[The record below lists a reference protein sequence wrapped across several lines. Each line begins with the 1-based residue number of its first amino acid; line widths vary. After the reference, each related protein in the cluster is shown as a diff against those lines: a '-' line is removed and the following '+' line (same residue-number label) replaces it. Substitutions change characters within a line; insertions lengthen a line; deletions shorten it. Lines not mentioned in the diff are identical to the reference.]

1 MKKAMTVLVAATLA
15 ACAITVEAATGSS
28 GWFFVDTTSNELKI
42 SDVTSKYFDGEYG
55 GNTGRKSTF
64 LNGTPCKIE
73 MTIVMDDDSEVDHW
87 LVNGSTVMEKT
98 FKFDVGSLPVGGR
111 LDVVAIGKK
120 EGENS
125 KAFRVNFDV
134 AEHVGN
140 AEKWAARPS
149 NSGGI
154 DEIVYTPYG
163 GGLTL
168 SFSPEETGTKPDNLN
183 WLPGDEWSL
192 APKLELKPEVRS
204 EGNGNFTSGTVGIG
218 GNVNGSSV
226 GGDTL
231 KKMLSA
237 GKVARVLDHD
247 IGMSFTGGPI
257 ALSWNPNRRRWVA
270 EEVSFTGEVNG
281 SIGWTHYIPTT
292 MGPVFVEGKLEAALA
307 ATFKVSGMSAGLGG
321 LESSFVLSSDR
332 LPKVSVAGGYGINNV
347 ANVKATISGMS
358 VLEATHSKG
367 KWTDVKWGLRGSGAL
382 TAKFLPFEATLFE
395 LTSDTLWIINSG
407 ASKSKSARLMSAA
420 PAGGLDWRLQSRDY
434 LATPKKAAR
443 LMAAPGGA
451 DFATVESGGYPE
463 PAPAMV
469 SGAKGDALAYLR
481 DNAARSSANRTEL
494 VLRLGTSNVWGA
506 AEAVWDDGTADF
518 LPSLAA
524 MPDGSVAAAWMNAS
538 RVFADGVT
546 VDEFCAAEEIA
557 VGIRNAVTGAWTCR
571 NLTSDG
577 AFDFSP
583 VVRAAANGKVLVA
596 WLRNASGK
604 MASSAAEPTDI
615 MAAVYSGGTW
625 GAATVVRSG
634 VGVVAGFDVA
644 FDGEN
649 AVLAFSKDS
658 DGNPSTVGDAEM
670 YALRLSGGSWGE
682 PAKLTASGDA
692 DGMPLVRVDGVGG
705 FAVLWTAK
713 GVLMETSNL
722 VISNAVAVA
731 AADGWTLPAKPVMI
745 RGTDG
750 RDALVWNDI
759 SKAGSTAD
767 APTAMMYDPVCG
779 AWGAPV
785 KLFDDERRESRLSG
799 AIGIDGGLRIGYESA
814 SVATNAAGEV
824 SVGATE
830 VRTRFVPAQCDLA
843 VVEDGFSFST
853 DEFTDGEVVSLT
865 VKAANLGFWS
875 ATDATVKVYEEK
887 DDARTELASV
897 VTNFPGG
904 GVVALTVPWTV
915 DNTQTNLKFTVEIDA
930 GANGES
936 EDAKDNNVY
945 SWFAGTPDV
954 SFGTVTVR
962 NESATRRLL
971 TVNVVNKGLG
981 SLPAGAKVVF
991 RRGGVNGEVIAE
1003 DTIGELRPGEN
1014 GVYGAGFAWD
1024 IEGVAFTSEWETVC
1038 AQLFT
1043 SGTVGAALEADDM
1056 AFMQVMTTLN
1066 EQTQP
1071 VGGSYKVTFGKN
1083 GGAGG
1088 DNYVTATYGAP
1099 MPTPRTA
1106 PTQGGWAFGGYWDTI
1121 ALDEKGNPK
1130 GKQYYD
1136 ASMKSVRNWDKNS
1149 TGTLWAKWTNKVTLG
1164 KNGGTGGDSYVT
1176 CTKGQ
1181 PMPKRTMPTK
1191 TGYVFDGYWT
1201 TTGAGGVKYYN
1212 ADGTSAH
1219 AWDKGGNVTLWAK
1232 WEKAVSCKVTLGKNG
1247 GTGGD
1252 DYVTATTGQPMP
1264 TPRRAPAKSGWA
1276 FGGYWDTLAC
1286 DAKGNPLGKQY
1297 YNAKMESVRNWDKT
1311 APATLWAKW
1320 TVKVTLGKNGGTGGD
1335 NSVTVIYGQPF
1346 PTRTMPT
1353 KSGYAFGGYFV
1364 SASAKTGQ
1372 CYNADGTG
1380 TSTMKWTT
1388 GGTPTIWALWTKT
1401 SACVE
1406 LPPPVAPSASAAS
1419 APAALSI
1426 PTGIYSGVLAEGTGT
1441 FWLVLDEVE
1450 EGAPRTAFLY
1460 VASEDGAMTAE
1471 CEVEEADGL
1480 LLLTTEDGNMYS
1492 VDLAAGIVD
1501 CYSVTR

>member
-1 MKKAMTVLVAATLA
+1 MKKAMTVLVAAAMA
-15 ACAITVEAATGSS
+15 ACAFTVEAAAGSS

-55 GNTGRKSTF
+55 GKTGRKSTF
-64 LNGTPCKIE
+64 LNGTPCEIE

-87 LVNGSTVMEKT
+87 LVNGGTVTEKT

-111 LDVVAIGKK
+111 LEVVAIGKE
-120 EGENS
+120 EGVRSNT
-125 KAFRVNFDV
+125 FRANFDV

-192 APKLELKPEVRS
+192 APKFELKPEVRS
-204 EGNGNFTSGTVGIG
+204 EGNGSFTSGTLGIG

-226 GGDTL
+226 GDVAL

-332 LPKVSVAGGYGINNV
+332 LPKVSVAGGYGINDV

-367 KWTDVKWGLRGSGAL
+367 TWTDVKWGLRGSGAL
-382 TAKFLPFEATLFE
+382 TAKFLPFEVTLFE

-407 ASKSKSARLMSAA
+407 ASKSARLMSAA
-420 PAGGLDWRLQSRDY
+420 PADGLEWRLQPRDY
-434 LATPKKAAR
+434 LRTAKNGLR

-451 DFATVESGGYPE
+451 EFATVESGGYPE

-538 RVFADGVT
+538 RAFADGVT

-615 MAAVYSGGTW
+615 MAAVYSGGAW

-634 VGVVAGFDVA
+634 VGVITGFDVA

-670 YALRLSGGSWGE
+670 YALRMSGGAWGE
-682 PAKLTASGDA
+682 PSRLTSAGDA
-692 DGMPLVRVDGVGG
+692 DGVPFVRAGGGG
-705 FAVLWTAK
+705 FAVLWTEK
-713 GVLMETSNL
+713 GVLMETTEL
-722 VISNAVAVA
+722 FVSNAVAVA
-731 AADGWTLPAKPVMI
+731 ATEGYEFPAMPALI
-745 RGTDG
+745 RGAGG
-750 RDALVWNDI
+750 RDALVWNGV
-759 SKAGSTAD
+759 SSAGGVAG

-779 AWGAPV
+779 TWGAPV
-785 KLFDDERRESRLSG
+785 KLFDDGRREGRLSG
-799 AIGIDGGLRIGYESA
+799 AVGIDGGLRIGYESA
-814 SVATNAAGEV
+814 SAATNSAGEV
-824 SVGATE
+824 SLGATE
-830 VRTRFVPAQCDLA
+830 VRTRFVQALCDLA

-853 DEFTDGEVVSLT
+853 DEFAAGEEVSLT
-865 VKAANLGFWS
+865 VKAANLGFCP
-875 ATDATVKVYEEK
+875 ATNAMVTVYEEK
-887 DDARTELASV
+887 DGARTELASV

-904 GVVALTVPWTV
+904 GIVAVKVPWTV
-915 DNTQTNLKFTVEIDA
+915 AAAQSNLLFTVEVDP
-930 GANGES
+930 GANGEA
-936 EDAKDNNVY
+936 EDAKANNVY
-945 SWFAGTPDV
+945 SWNAGTPDV
-954 SFGTVTVR
+954 SFGAAMVR

-971 TVNVVNKGLG
+971 TASVVNKGLG
-981 SLPAGAKVVF
+981 SLSAGAKVVF
-991 RRGGVNGEVIAE
+991 RRGGAGGEIIAE
-1003 DTIGELRPGEN
+1003 DEIGALQSAG
-1014 GVYGAGFAWD
+1014 GVYNAGVAWN
-1024 IEGVAFTSEWETVC
+1024 IEGVAFTSAWETVC
-1038 AQLFT
+1038 AQLYPDGVVGNALDAADTAFMQVRTTKDEDAWRCDFVFGEGGVWTEQPDGSWRSGATADGSENSASMTVNGPGTVSFRWKVSCEDYFVFRTQRLLLDYLSFRVDGKELGFINGETGWTNGMFAVEGEGEHVLTWAYVKDSEGT
-1043 SGTVGAALEADDM
+1043 SGEDCAWLDGVTWTPSAEGGLAAWLAERSLEADDV
-1056 AFMQVMTTLN
+1056 AANGRTAAACYALGLDPADATDDFRIVSIEVTDGKPQVEWEPKTNRWTGAELNATLMGATTLDGPW
-1066 EQTQP
+1066 EAVP
-1071 VGGSYKVTFGKN
+1071 AGGNPAMRFFKVT
-1083 GGAGG
+1083 
-1088 DNYVTATYGAP
+1088 
-1099 MPTPRTA
+1099 
-1106 PTQGGWAFGGYWDTI
+1106 
-1121 ALDEKGNPK
+1121 
-1130 GKQYYD
+1130 
-1136 ASMKSVRNWDKNS
+1136 
-1149 TGTLWAKWTNKVTLG
+1149 
-1164 KNGGTGGDSYVT
+1164 
-1176 CTKGQ
+1176 
-1181 PMPKRTMPTK
+1181 
-1191 TGYVFDGYWT
+1191 
-1201 TTGAGGVKYYN
+1201 
-1212 ADGTSAH
+1212 
-1219 AWDKGGNVTLWAK
+1219 
-1232 WEKAVSCKVTLGKNG
+1232 
-1247 GTGGD
+1247 
-1252 DYVTATTGQPMP
+1252 
-1264 TPRRAPAKSGWA
+1264 
-1276 FGGYWDTLAC
+1276 
-1286 DAKGNPLGKQY
+1286 
-1297 YNAKMESVRNWDKT
+1297 
-1311 APATLWAKW
+1311 
-1320 TVKVTLGKNGGTGGD
+1320 
-1335 NSVTVIYGQPF
+1335 
-1346 PTRTMPT
+1346 
-1353 KSGYAFGGYFV
+1353 
-1364 SASAKTGQ
+1364 
-1372 CYNADGTG
+1372 
-1380 TSTMKWTT
+1380 
-1388 GGTPTIWALWTKT
+1388 
-1401 SACVE
+1401 VE
-1406 LPPPVAPSASAAS
+1406 VP
-1419 APAALSI
+1419 
-1426 PTGIYSGVLAEGTGT
+1426 
-1441 FWLVLDEVE
+1441 
-1450 EGAPRTAFLY
+1450 
-1460 VASEDGAMTAE
+1460 
-1471 CEVEEADGL
+1471 
-1480 LLLTTEDGNMYS
+1480 
-1492 VDLAAGIVD
+1492 
-1501 CYSVTR
+1501 